1 MFISYRRG
9 EKIVK
14 MVGFIRKNGI
24 FDKISGFFAIYRKG
38 YYNKQKEQSLQDW
51 RRTAMEEGNAKS
63 LVRRLPI
70 KNRITLMVILISVV
84 PILIISVFSY
94 AKAFISVRQTVR
106 AFAAQTLTSLERSL
120 TNLADPSRL
129 LAGGQEKLPEEVLKT
144 EPTGLFQQEALRYLT
159 GVTVLYTDG
168 TVCSLAGEEILAVT
182 ESGGWAITQNEVGE
196 QRLAVAWYATDEEG
210 NAYTVQALFM
220 PQMFT
225 RLLDI
230 YNEESC
236 NRLVLV
242 DGAGGLLTDDGTPL
256 TVLEGEEIRQTAFE
270 VSGEPICPREERS
283 SFLCYLTVPALEA
296 TLVFIE
302 PYTEMMKPLQ
312 SIFFGTLFGTI
323 LLLNFSVIVI
333 DSIDRP
339 MNALVKS
346 FGDAARVNFA
356 VTQSDESRDELGI
369 LNQAFNEIC
378 AEMREAL
385 NKVEKE
391 QAEKRR
397 AEIRMLQAQINPHFL
412 FNTLDSL
419 RFTSMMNNVPV
430 VSDGLAALSHLL
442 RSSILKDN
450 SYTPLHSELQT
461 VEDYLTLQRIR
472 CCETIVLKTEI
483 SEEAAKA
490 SVMRLLLQ
498 PIVENA
504 VIHGI
509 KENVPLTIRLKAW
522 VGEETLYISI
532 IDDGKGFD
540 PKKAGEDGVPKSS
553 KMSGIGLHNV
563 KDRLYLSY
571 KDRQSFSIGSV
582 QGQGTEVQ
590 MTMPY
595 TEWKEESDV

>member
-1 MFISYRRG
+1 M
-9 EKIVK
+9 K

-24 FDKISGFFAIYRKG
+24 FDKISEFFAIYRKG
-38 YYNKQKEQSLQDW
+38 YYNKQKEQSPQDW

-256 TVLEGEEIRQTAFE
+256 TVLEGEVIRQTAFE
-270 VSGEPICPREERS
+270 VSGQPICPREERS

-509 KENVPLTIRLKAW
+509 KENIPLTIRLKAW

-540 PKKAGEDGVPKSS
+540 QEKAGEDGVPKSS

-563 KDRLYLSY
+563 KDRLYLAY
-571 KDRQSFSIGSV
+571 KDKQSFSINSV

>member
-1 MFISYRRG
+1 M
-9 EKIVK
+9 KK
-14 MVGFIRKNGI
+14 VGFIRKNGI

-38 YYNKQKEQSLQDW
+38 YYNKQKEQSPQDW

-84 PILIISVFSY
+84 PILIISIFSY

-196 QRLAVAWYATDEEG
+196 QRLAVAWYATDGEG

-225 RLLDI
+225 RLLDV

-256 TVLEGEEIRQTAFE
+256 TVLEGEVIRQTAFE

-378 AEMREAL
+378 AEMRESL

-540 PKKAGEDGVPKSS
+540 QEKAGEDGVPKSS

>member
-1 MFISYRRG
+1 M
-9 EKIVK
+9 K

-38 YYNKQKEQSLQDW
+38 YYNKQKEQSPQDW

-159 GVTVLYTDG
+159 GVTVRYTDG

-256 TVLEGEEIRQTAFE
+256 TVLEGEVIRQTAFE

-483 SEEAAKA
+483 SKEAAKA

-540 PKKAGEDGVPKSS
+540 QEKAGEDGVPKSS

-563 KDRLYLSY
+563 KDRLYLAY

>member
-1 MFISYRRG
+1 M
-9 EKIVK
+9 K

-38 YYNKQKEQSLQDW
+38 YYNKQKEQSPQDW

-129 LAGGQEKLPEEVLKT
+129 LVGGQGKLPEEVLKT

-256 TVLEGEEIRQTAFE
+256 TVLEGEVIRQTAFE

-522 VGEETLYISI
+522 VGKEMLYISI

-540 PKKAGEDGVPKSS
+540 QEKAGEDGVPKSS

-563 KDRLYLSY
+563 KDRLYLAY
-571 KDRQSFSIGSV
+571 KDNQSFSINSV

>member
-1 MFISYRRG
+1 M
-9 EKIVK
+9 KI
-14 MVGFIRKNGI
+14 VGFIRKNGI

-38 YYNKQKEQSLQDW
+38 YYNKQKEQSPQDW

-256 TVLEGEEIRQTAFE
+256 TVLEGEVIRQTAFE
-270 VSGEPICPREERS
+270 VSGQPICPREERS

-419 RFTSMMNNVPV
+419 LFTSMMNNVPV

-540 PKKAGEDGVPKSS
+540 QEKAGEDGVPKSS

-563 KDRLYLSY
+563 KDRLYLAY
-571 KDRQSFSIGSV
+571 KDNQSFSINSV

>member
-1 MFISYRRG
+1 M
-9 EKIVK
+9 K
-14 MVGFIRKNGI
+14 MVGFIRENGI

-38 YYNKQKEQSLQDW
+38 YYNKQKEQNPQDW

-256 TVLEGEEIRQTAFE
+256 TVLEGEVIRQTAFE

-540 PKKAGEDGVPKSS
+540 QEKAGEDGVPKSS

-571 KDRQSFSIGSV
+571 KDRQSFSINSV

>member
-1 MFISYRRG
+1 M
-9 EKIVK
+9 KK
-14 MVGFIRKNGI
+14 VGFIRENGI
-24 FDKISGFFAIYRKG
+24 LDKISGFFAIYRKG
-38 YYNKQKEQSLQDW
+38 YYNKQKEQSPQDW
-51 RRTAMEEGNAKS
+51 RRTAMKEGNAKS

-256 TVLEGEEIRQTAFE
+256 TVLEGEVIRQTAFE

-509 KENVPLTIRLKAW
+509 KENIPLTIRLKAW
-522 VGEETLYISI
+522 VGKETLYISI

-540 PKKAGEDGVPKSS
+540 QEKAGEDGVPKSS

>member
-1 MFISYRRG
+1 M
-9 EKIVK
+9 K
-14 MVGFIRKNGI
+14 MVGFIRENGI

-38 YYNKQKEQSLQDW
+38 YYNKQKEQSPQDW
-51 RRTAMEEGNAKS
+51 RRTAMEERNAKS

-256 TVLEGEEIRQTAFE
+256 TVLEGEVIRQTAFE

-522 VGEETLYISI
+522 VGKEMLYISI

-540 PKKAGEDGVPKSS
+540 QEKAGEDGVPKSS

-563 KDRLYLSY
+563 KDRLYLAY
-571 KDRQSFSIGSV
+571 KDNQSFSINSV

>member
-1 MFISYRRG
+1 M
-9 EKIVK
+9 K

-38 YYNKQKEQSLQDW
+38 YYNKQKEQSPQDW

-129 LAGGQEKLPEEVLKT
+129 LAGWQEKLPEEVLKT

-256 TVLEGEEIRQTAFE
+256 TVLEGEVIRQTAFE
-270 VSGEPICPREERS
+270 VSGQPICPREERS

-509 KENVPLTIRLKAW
+509 KENIPLTIRLKAW

-540 PKKAGEDGVPKSS
+540 QEKAGEDGVPKSS

-563 KDRLYLSY
+563 KDRLYLAY
-571 KDRQSFSIGSV
+571 KDKQSFSINSV

>member
-1 MFISYRRG
+1 M
-9 EKIVK
+9 KK
-14 MVGFIRKNGI
+14 VGFIRKNGI

-38 YYNKQKEQSLQDW
+38 YYNKQKEQSPQDW

-84 PILIISVFSY
+84 PILIISIFSY

-196 QRLAVAWYATDEEG
+196 QRLAVAWYATDGEG
-210 NAYTVQALFM
+210 NACTVQALFM

-225 RLLDI
+225 RLLDV

-256 TVLEGEEIRQTAFE
+256 TVLEGEVIRQTAFE

-540 PKKAGEDGVPKSS
+540 QEKAGEDGVPKSS

>member
-1 MFISYRRG
+1 M
-9 EKIVK
+9 K

-38 YYNKQKEQSLQDW
+38 YYNKQKEQSPQDW
-51 RRTAMEEGNAKS
+51 RRTVMEEGNAKS

-129 LAGGQEKLPEEVLKT
+129 LAGGQGKLPEEVLKT

-256 TVLEGEEIRQTAFE
+256 TVLEGEVIRQTAFE

-540 PKKAGEDGVPKSS
+540 QEKAGEDGVPKSS

>member
-1 MFISYRRG
+1 M
-9 EKIVK
+9 K

-38 YYNKQKEQSLQDW
+38 YYNKQKEQSPQDW

-182 ESGGWAITQNEVGE
+182 ESGGWAITQNVVGE

-256 TVLEGEEIRQTAFE
+256 TVLEGEVIRQTAFE

-509 KENVPLTIRLKAW
+509 KENIPLTIRLKAW

-540 PKKAGEDGVPKSS
+540 QEKAGEDGVPKSS

-563 KDRLYLSY
+563 KDRLYLAY
-571 KDRQSFSIGSV
+571 KDKQSFSINSV

-595 TEWKEESDV
+595 TEWKEESDG

>member
-1 MFISYRRG
+1 M
-9 EKIVK
+9 K

-38 YYNKQKEQSLQDW
+38 YYNKQKEQSPQDW

-196 QRLAVAWYATDEEG
+196 QRLAVAWYVTDEEG
-210 NAYTVQALFM
+210 NAYAVQALFM

-242 DGAGGLLTDDGTPL
+242 DGDGGLLTDDGTPL
-256 TVLEGEEIRQTAFE
+256 TVLEGEVIRQTAFE
-270 VSGEPICPREERS
+270 VSGEPICSREERS

-540 PKKAGEDGVPKSS
+540 QEKAGEDGVPKSS

-563 KDRLYLSY
+563 KDRLYLAY
-571 KDRQSFSIGSV
+571 KDNQSFSINSV

>member
-1 MFISYRRG
+1 M
-9 EKIVK
+9 KK
-14 MVGFIRKNGI
+14 VGFIRENGI
-24 FDKISGFFAIYRKG
+24 LDKISGFFAIYRKG
-38 YYNKQKEQSLQDW
+38 YYNKQKEQSPQDW

-168 TVCSLAGEEILAVT
+168 TVCSLAGEEVLAVT

-256 TVLEGEEIRQTAFE
+256 TVLEGEVIRQTAFE

-509 KENVPLTIRLKAW
+509 KENIPLTIRLKAW

-532 IDDGKGFD
+532 IDDGRGFD
-540 PKKAGEDGVPKSS
+540 QEKAGEDGVPKSS

-563 KDRLYLSY
+563 KDRLYLAY
-571 KDRQSFSIGSV
+571 KDNQSFSINSV

>member
-1 MFISYRRG
+1 
-9 EKIVK
+9 VK
-14 MVGFIRKNGI
+14 KVGFIRKNGI

-38 YYNKQKEQSLQDW
+38 YYNKQKEQSPQDW

-84 PILIISVFSY
+84 PILIISIFSY

-196 QRLAVAWYATDEEG
+196 QRLAVAWYATDGEG

-225 RLLDI
+225 RLLDV

-256 TVLEGEEIRQTAFE
+256 TVLEGEVIRQTAFE

-540 PKKAGEDGVPKSS
+540 QEKAGEDGVPKSS

>member
-1 MFISYRRG
+1 M
-9 EKIVK
+9 KK
-14 MVGFIRKNGI
+14 VGFIRKNGI

-38 YYNKQKEQSLQDW
+38 YYNKQKEQSPQDW

-84 PILIISVFSY
+84 PILIISIFSY

-196 QRLAVAWYATDEEG
+196 QRLAVAWYATDGEG

-225 RLLDI
+225 RLLDV

-256 TVLEGEEIRQTAFE
+256 TVLEGEVIRQTAFE

-509 KENVPLTIRLKAW
+509 KENIPLTIRLKAW

-540 PKKAGEDGVPKSS
+540 QEKAGEDGVPKSS

-563 KDRLYLSY
+563 KDRLYLAY
-571 KDRQSFSIGSV
+571 KDNQSFSINSV

>member
-1 MFISYRRG
+1 M
-9 EKIVK
+9 KI
-14 MVGFIRKNGI
+14 VGFIRKNGI

-38 YYNKQKEQSLQDW
+38 YYNKQKEQSPQDW

-256 TVLEGEEIRQTAFE
+256 TVLEGEVIRQTAFE
-270 VSGEPICPREERS
+270 VSGEPICPREEHS
-283 SFLCYLTVPALEA
+283 SFLSYLTVPALEA

-540 PKKAGEDGVPKSS
+540 QEKAGEDGVPKSS

-571 KDRQSFSIGSV
+571 KDRQSFYIGSV

>member
-1 MFISYRRG
+1 M
-9 EKIVK
+9 KK
-14 MVGFIRKNGI
+14 VGFIRKNGI

-38 YYNKQKEQSLQDW
+38 YYNKQKEQSPQDW

-236 NRLVLV
+236 NRLVLM

-256 TVLEGEEIRQTAFE
+256 TVLEGEVIRQTAFE

-540 PKKAGEDGVPKSS
+540 QEKAGEDGVPKSS

>member
-1 MFISYRRG
+1 M
-9 EKIVK
+9 K
-14 MVGFIRKNGI
+14 MVGFIRENGI

-225 RLLDI
+225 RLLNI

-256 TVLEGEEIRQTAFE
+256 TVLEGEVIRQTAFE

-540 PKKAGEDGVPKSS
+540 QEKAGEDGVPKSS

-563 KDRLYLSY
+563 KDRLYLAY

>member
-1 MFISYRRG
+1 M
-9 EKIVK
+9 KK
-14 MVGFIRKNGI
+14 VGFIRENGI
-24 FDKISGFFAIYRKG
+24 LDKISGFFAIYRKG
-38 YYNKQKEQSLQDW
+38 YYNKQKEQSPQDW
-51 RRTAMEEGNAKS
+51 RRTAMKEGNAKS

-256 TVLEGEEIRQTAFE
+256 TVLEGEVIRQTAFE

-509 KENVPLTIRLKAW
+509 KENIPLTIRLKAW

-540 PKKAGEDGVPKSS
+540 QEKAGEDGVPKSS

-563 KDRLYLSY
+563 KDRLYLAY
-571 KDRQSFSIGSV
+571 KDNQSFSINSV

>member
-1 MFISYRRG
+1 M
-9 EKIVK
+9 K
-14 MVGFIRKNGI
+14 MVGFIRENGI

-38 YYNKQKEQSLQDW
+38 YYNKQKEQSPQDW

-256 TVLEGEEIRQTAFE
+256 TVLEGEVIRQTAFE

-419 RFTSMMNNVPV
+419 LFTSMMNNVPV

-540 PKKAGEDGVPKSS
+540 QEKAGEDGVPKSS

-563 KDRLYLSY
+563 KDRLYLAY
-571 KDRQSFSIGSV
+571 KDNQSFSINSV

>member
-1 MFISYRRG
+1 M
-9 EKIVK
+9 KK
-14 MVGFIRKNGI
+14 VGFIRKNGI

-38 YYNKQKEQSLQDW
+38 YYNKQKEQSPQDW

-84 PILIISVFSY
+84 PILIISIFSY

-196 QRLAVAWYATDEEG
+196 QRLAVAWYATDGEG

-225 RLLDI
+225 RLLDV

-256 TVLEGEEIRQTAFE
+256 TVLEGEVIRQTAFE

-283 SFLCYLTVPALEA
+283 SFLCYLTVLALEA

-540 PKKAGEDGVPKSS
+540 QEKAGEDGVPKSS

>member
-1 MFISYRRG
+1 M
-9 EKIVK
+9 K

-38 YYNKQKEQSLQDW
+38 YYNKQKEQSPQDW

-256 TVLEGEEIRQTAFE
+256 TVLEGEVIRQTAIE

-522 VGEETLYISI
+522 VGKEMLYISI

-540 PKKAGEDGVPKSS
+540 QEKAGEDGVPKSS

-563 KDRLYLSY
+563 KDRLYLAY
-571 KDRQSFSIGSV
+571 KDNQSFSINSV

>member
-1 MFISYRRG
+1 M
-9 EKIVK
+9 K
-14 MVGFIRKNGI
+14 MVGFIRENGI

-38 YYNKQKEQSLQDW
+38 YYNKQKEQSPQDW

-84 PILIISVFSY
+84 PILIISIFSY

-196 QRLAVAWYATDEEG
+196 QRLAVAWYATDGEG

-225 RLLDI
+225 RLLDV

-256 TVLEGEEIRQTAFE
+256 TVLEGEVIRQTAFE

-540 PKKAGEDGVPKSS
+540 QEKAGEDGVPKSS

>member
-1 MFISYRRG
+1 M
-9 EKIVK
+9 K

-38 YYNKQKEQSLQDW
+38 YYNKQKEQSPQDW

-196 QRLAVAWYATDEEG
+196 QRLAVAWYVTDEEG
-210 NAYTVQALFM
+210 NAYAVQALFM

-256 TVLEGEEIRQTAFE
+256 TVLEGEVIRQTAFE
-270 VSGEPICPREERS
+270 VSGQPICPREERS

-509 KENVPLTIRLKAW
+509 KENIPLTIRLKAW
-522 VGEETLYISI
+522 VGKETLYISI

-540 PKKAGEDGVPKSS
+540 QEKAGEDGVPKSS

-563 KDRLYLSY
+563 KDRLYLAY
-571 KDRQSFSIGSV
+571 KDKQSFSINSV

>member
-1 MFISYRRG
+1 M
-9 EKIVK
+9 K
-14 MVGFIRKNGI
+14 MVGFIRENGI

-38 YYNKQKEQSLQDW
+38 YYNKQKEQSPQDW

-256 TVLEGEEIRQTAFE
+256 TVLEGEVIRQTAFE

-356 VTQSDESRDELGI
+356 VMQSDESRDELGI

-378 AEMREAL
+378 VEMREAL

-540 PKKAGEDGVPKSS
+540 QEKAGEDGAPKSS

>member
-1 MFISYRRG
+1 M
-9 EKIVK
+9 K
-14 MVGFIRKNGI
+14 MVGFIRENGI

-38 YYNKQKEQSLQDW
+38 YYNKQKEQSPQDW
-51 RRTAMEEGNAKS
+51 RRTAMKEGNAKS

-159 GVTVLYTDG
+159 GVTVLYPDG

-196 QRLAVAWYATDEEG
+196 QRLAVAWYATDEKG

-256 TVLEGEEIRQTAFE
+256 TVLEGEVIRQTAFE

-356 VTQSDESRDELGI
+356 VAQSDESRDELGI

-450 SYTPLHSELQT
+450 SYTPLQSELQT

-472 CCETIVLKTEI
+472 CCETIVLKREI

-540 PKKAGEDGVPKSS
+540 QEKAGEDGVPKSS

>member
-1 MFISYRRG
+1 M
-9 EKIVK
+9 KK
-14 MVGFIRKNGI
+14 AGFIRENGI
-24 FDKISGFFAIYRKG
+24 LDKISGFFAIYRKG
-38 YYNKQKEQSLQDW
+38 YYNKQKEQSPQDW

-168 TVCSLAGEEILAVT
+168 TVCSLAGEEVLAVT

-256 TVLEGEEIRQTAFE
+256 TVLEGEVIRQTAFE
-270 VSGEPICPREERS
+270 ASGEPICPREERS

-509 KENVPLTIRLKAW
+509 KENIPLTIRLKAW

-540 PKKAGEDGVPKSS
+540 QEKAGEDGVPKSS

-563 KDRLYLSY
+563 KDRLYLAY
-571 KDRQSFSIGSV
+571 KDNQSFSINSV

>member
-1 MFISYRRG
+1 MR
-9 EKIVK
+9 
-14 MVGFIRKNGI
+14 MVGFIRENGI

-38 YYNKQKEQSLQDW
+38 YYNKQKEQSPQDW
-51 RRTAMEEGNAKS
+51 RRTAMKEGNAKS

-196 QRLAVAWYATDEEG
+196 QRLAVAWYATDGEG

-225 RLLDI
+225 RLLDV

-256 TVLEGEEIRQTAFE
+256 TVLEGEVIRQTAFE

-540 PKKAGEDGVPKSS
+540 QEKAGEDGVPKSS

>member
-1 MFISYRRG
+1 M
-9 EKIVK
+9 KK
-14 MVGFIRKNGI
+14 VGFIRKNGI

-38 YYNKQKEQSLQDW
+38 YYNKQKEQSPQDW

-84 PILIISVFSY
+84 PILIISIFSY

-225 RLLDI
+225 RLLDV

-256 TVLEGEEIRQTAFE
+256 TVLEGEVIRQTAFE

-369 LNQAFNEIC
+369 LNQAFIEIC

-472 CCETIVLKTEI
+472 CCETIMLKTEI

-540 PKKAGEDGVPKSS
+540 QEKAGEDGVPKSS

>member
-1 MFISYRRG
+1 M
-9 EKIVK
+9 K

-38 YYNKQKEQSLQDW
+38 YYNKQKEQSPQDW

-106 AFAAQTLTSLERSL
+106 AFAAQTLTSLERSR

-256 TVLEGEEIRQTAFE
+256 TVLEGEVIRQTAFE

-540 PKKAGEDGVPKSS
+540 QEKAGEDGVPKSS

-563 KDRLYLSY
+563 KDRLYLAY
-571 KDRQSFSIGSV
+571 KDKQSFSINSV

>member
-1 MFISYRRG
+1 M
-9 EKIVK
+9 K

-38 YYNKQKEQSLQDW
+38 YYNKQKEQSPQDW

-129 LAGGQEKLPEEVLKT
+129 LAGGQGKLPEEVLKT

-256 TVLEGEEIRQTAFE
+256 TVLEGEVIRQTAFE

-442 RSSILKDN
+442 RSSILRDN

-540 PKKAGEDGVPKSS
+540 QEKAGEDGVPKSS

-571 KDRQSFSIGSV
+571 KDRQSFSIDSV
-582 QGQGTEVQ
+582 QGQGTKVQ
-590 MTMPY
+590 MMMPY

>member
-1 MFISYRRG
+1 M
-9 EKIVK
+9 K

-38 YYNKQKEQSLQDW
+38 YYNKQKEQSPQDW

-256 TVLEGEEIRQTAFE
+256 TVLEGEVIRQTAFE
-270 VSGEPICPREERS
+270 VSGQPICPREERS

-490 SVMRLLLQ
+490 SAMRLLLQ

-540 PKKAGEDGVPKSS
+540 QEKAGEDGVPKSS

>member
-1 MFISYRRG
+1 M
-9 EKIVK
+9 KK
-14 MVGFIRKNGI
+14 VGFIRENGI
-24 FDKISGFFAIYRKG
+24 LDKISGFFAIYRKG
-38 YYNKQKEQSLQDW
+38 YYNKQKEQSPQDW

-256 TVLEGEEIRQTAFE
+256 TVLEGEVIRQTAFE

-522 VGEETLYISI
+522 VGKETLYISI

-540 PKKAGEDGVPKSS
+540 PEKAGEDGVPKSS

-563 KDRLYLSY
+563 KDRLYLAY
-571 KDRQSFSIGSV
+571 KDNQSFSINSV
-582 QGQGTEVQ
+582 QGQRTEVQ

>member
-1 MFISYRRG
+1 M
-9 EKIVK
+9 KK
-14 MVGFIRKNGI
+14 VGFIRKNGI

-38 YYNKQKEQSLQDW
+38 YYNKQKEQSPQDW

-84 PILIISVFSY
+84 PILIISIFSY

-196 QRLAVAWYATDEEG
+196 QRLAVAWYATDGEG

-225 RLLDI
+225 RLLDV

-256 TVLEGEEIRQTAFE
+256 TVLEGEVIRQTAFE

-378 AEMREAL
+378 AEMREPL

-540 PKKAGEDGVPKSS
+540 QEKAGEDGVPKSS

>member
-1 MFISYRRG
+1 M
-9 EKIVK
+9 K

-38 YYNKQKEQSLQDW
+38 YYNKQKEQSPQDW

-182 ESGGWAITQNEVGE
+182 ESGGWAITQNVVGE

-220 PQMFT
+220 PQMLT
-225 RLLDI
+225 RLLDY

-256 TVLEGEEIRQTAFE
+256 TVLEGEVIRQTAFE

-296 TLVFIE
+296 TLVFIA

-540 PKKAGEDGVPKSS
+540 QEKAGEDGVPKSS

-563 KDRLYLSY
+563 KDRLYLAY
-571 KDRQSFSIGSV
+571 KDKQSFSINSV

>member
-1 MFISYRRG
+1 
-9 EKIVK
+9 
-14 MVGFIRKNGI
+14 
-24 FDKISGFFAIYRKG
+24 
-38 YYNKQKEQSLQDW
+38 
-51 RRTAMEEGNAKS
+51 MEEGNAKS
-63 LVRRLPI
+63 LVRKLSV
-70 KNRITLMVILISVV
+70 KNRITLMVILISVF
-84 PILIISVFSY
+84 PILIISIFSY
-94 AKAFISVRQTVR
+94 AKAFISVRQTAR
-106 AFAAQTLTSLERSL
+106 AFAAQTLVSVERSL
-120 TNLADPSRL
+120 TDLAQPAML
-129 LAGGQEKLPEEVLKT
+129 LDDGAAVIQTEMVKS
-144 EPTGLFQQEALRYLT
+144 EPTRLFRQEVWRYLA
-159 GVTVLYTDG
+159 GVTVLQQDG
-168 TVCSLAGEEILAVT
+168 TVCSHTGEEMQIAA
-182 ESGGWAITQNEVGE
+182 ESGKWRIVENETGE
-196 QRLAVAWYATDEEG
+196 QRMAAAWRVTDENG
-210 NAYTVQALFM
+210 NVYTVQAVFL
-220 PQMFT
+220 PQMFM
-225 RLLDI
+225 RLLNI
-230 YNEESC
+230 YDTGSY

-242 DGAGGLLTDDGTPL
+242 DRSGSLLTDDGTPL
-256 TVLEGEEIRQTAFE
+256 TVLEKEVIRQIEFE
-270 VSGEPICPREERS
+270 TTGEPICPREERS
-283 SFLCYLTVPALEA
+283 SFLCYLTVPVLEA
-296 TLVFIE
+296 TLVFIA

-323 LLLNFSVIVI
+323 LLLNFSMIVI

-346 FGDAARVNFA
+346 FGNAARMNFA
-356 VTQSDESRDELGI
+356 VVQSDESQDELGI

-378 AEMREAL
+378 EEMREAL

-430 VSDGLAALSHLL
+430 VSEGLAALSHLL

-450 SYTPLHSELQT
+450 SYTPLQREQQT

-472 CCETIVLKTEI
+472 SCETIILKTDMT
-483 SEEAAKA
+483 EEAAKA

-509 KENVPLTIRLKAW
+509 KENIPLTIRLNAW
-522 VGEETLYISI
+522 VQEGTLNI
-532 IDDGKGFD
+532 IITDDGKGFD
-540 PKKAGEDGVPKSS
+540 PVKAGEDGVPKSS

-563 KDRLYLSY
+563 KDRLYLAY
-571 KDRQSFSIGSV
+571 KDRQSFAINSV
-582 QGQGTEVQ
+582 QGQGTEVK

>member
-1 MFISYRRG
+1 M
-9 EKIVK
+9 K

-38 YYNKQKEQSLQDW
+38 YYNKQKEQSPQDW

-256 TVLEGEEIRQTAFE
+256 TVLEGEVIRQTAFE

-540 PKKAGEDGVPKSS
+540 QEKAGEDGVPKSS

-563 KDRLYLSY
+563 KDRLYLAY
-571 KDRQSFSIGSV
+571 KDNQSFSINSV

>member
-1 MFISYRRG
+1 M
-9 EKIVK
+9 K

-38 YYNKQKEQSLQDW
+38 YYNKQKEQSPQDW

-63 LVRRLPI
+63 LVGRLPI

-256 TVLEGEEIRQTAFE
+256 TVLEGEVIRQTAFE

-540 PKKAGEDGVPKSS
+540 QEKAGEDGVPKSS